1 MLMTDDA
8 LIAIYVSL
16 TGGSDTLA
24 RSVLIHL
31 PLIMHE
37 KDRERV

>member
-1 MLMTDDA
+1 MTDET

-16 TGGSDTLA
+16 TGGSATLA

-37 KDRERV
+37 KHRELL

>member
-1 MLMTDDA
+1 MTDET

-16 TGGSDTLA
+16 TGGSETLA

-31 PLIMHE
+31 PLIMDENH
-37 KDRERV
+37 RQSL